1 MIKLSIITV
10 VYNEVETI
18 RRTLKSIYEQTYKDF
33 EHIIIDGASTDGTV
47 DIIKQFVKQ
56 NTIFISEKD
65 TGIYNAMNKGITFAK
80 GEYLLFLNGGDSLHN
95 SNSLADVIGL
105 FENTDIVVGSFCF
118 VNSKESKIFHSINEM
133 ELPYY
138 LEIGSLPHPSTFIR
152 KELFNIFGLYD
163 ESFKIAG
170 DYDFFVRALYST
182 KTTSKFVDVIV
193 SVFYDGGMSS
203 DKNNKKTQ
211 QEEDRYVKKN
221 RIYSTELY
229 KSRFLKRKLRV
240 IQKYPLFF
248 LNYDLL
254 KKVIMS

>member
-10 VYNEVETI
+10 VYNEAETI
-18 RRTLKSIYEQTYKDF
+18 SRTLNSIYEQTYKDF

-47 DIIKQFVKQ
+47 DVINQNIQK

-65 TGIYNAMNKGITFAK
+65 TGIYNAMNKGIKLAK

-95 SNSLADVIGL
+95 SNSLADAIAQL
-105 FENTDIVVGSFCF
+105 ENIDILVGSFCF
-118 VNSKESKIFHSINEM
+118 VNSKESRIFHSIKEI

-138 LEIGSLPHPSTFIR
+138 LEIGSIPLPSTFIR
-152 KELFNIFGLYD
+152 KELFNIFGLYE

-170 DYDFFVRALYST
+170 DYDFFSRALYST
-182 KTTSKFVDVIV
+182 CTTSKVVDVLV
-193 SVFYDGGMSS
+193 SVFYDGGVSTNE
-203 DKNNKKTQ
+203 NNKKTQ
-211 QEEDRYVKKN
+211 QEEDKYVKKN
-221 RIYSTELY
+221 RIYCTELY

-240 IQKYPLFF
+240 IKKYPLFF